1 MVTTARTIVFDAL
14 LDIQVAS
21 NEEPMQAPMAE
32 QGLRLLNNLLDSWS
46 LERLTIYYTPPTLLP
61 WPAGTQQLTWGP
73 GGAIATARPIAI
85 APSAQYRD
93 VTGLELP
100 LAVMTHQEEYAALT
114 LKQQQASTL
123 QVLYYAPS
131 MPTGTLF
138 GWPVPTQSW
147 DVVVYPWQVLG
158 RFVSLDD
165 EILFPPGYERALR
178 VGLALEA
185 AASYGVQPSPM
196 LGAILNESKASL
208 KRTNQRIPVLGLDPA
223 LAGAGARDP
232 YAIYT
237 GIV

>member
-1 MVTTARTIVFDAL
+1 VTTARNIVFDGL
-14 LDIQVAS
+14 LDIGVVS

-32 QGLRLLNNLLDSWS
+32 QGLRLLNSLLDSWS
-46 LERLTIYYTPPTLLP
+46 LEQLHIYYTPPTLLS

-73 GGAIATARPIAI
+73 GGHIPTARPLALQ
-85 APSAQYRD
+85 PYAQYRD

-100 LAVMTHQEEYAALT
+100 LVVMTHQEEYAALV
-114 LKQQQASTL
+114 LKQQVASTL

-131 MPTGTLF
+131 MPTGTLY
-138 GWPVPTQSW
+138 GWPVVTQTW
-147 DVVVYPWQVLG
+147 DVIVYPWQVLG
-158 RFVSLDD
+158 RFPALDD

-185 AASYGVQPSPM
+185 AASYAAQPSPM

-208 KRTNQRIPVLGLDPA
+208 KRVNQRVPVLGLDPA
-223 LAGAGARDP
+223 LAGDGGRDP

-237 GIV
+237 GVV

>member
-1 MVTTARTIVFDAL
+1 VTTARSLIYDGL
-14 LDIQVAS
+14 LDIGVVS

-46 LERLTIYYTPPTLLP
+46 LERLTIYYTPPTVLT

-73 GGAIATARPIAI
+73 GGDVPTARPIALQ
-85 APSAQYRD
+85 PYAQYRD

-100 LAVMTHQEEYAALT
+100 LLVTTHQEEYAALV
-114 LKQQQASTL
+114 LKQQTASTL

-131 MPTGTLF
+131 MPTGTLY
-138 GWPVPTQSW
+138 GWPVTTQSW
-147 DVVVYPWQVLG
+147 QVIVYPWQVLG
-158 RFVSLDD
+158 RFPGLDD
-165 EILFPPGYERALR
+165 QIDFPPGYERALR

-185 AASYGVQPSPM
+185 AASYAAQPSPM
-196 LGAILNESKASL
+196 LGAILNEAKAAI

-223 LAGAGARDP
+223 IAGDGGRDM

-237 GIV
+237 GVV

>member
-1 MVTTARTIVFDAL
+1 MTTARSIIFDGL
-14 LDIQVAS
+14 LDIQVVS

-46 LERLTIYYTPPTLLP
+46 LERLTIYYTPPTVLT

-73 GGAIATARPIAI
+73 GGDVSTARPIALQ
-85 APSAQYRD
+85 PYAQYRD

-100 LAVMTHQEEYAALT
+100 LLVMTHQEDYAALV
-114 LKQQQASTL
+114 LKQQVASTL

-131 MPTGTLF
+131 MPTGTLY
-138 GWPVPTQSW
+138 GWPVVTQSW
-147 DVVVYPWQVLG
+147 DVIVYPWQVLG
-158 RFVSLDD
+158 RFTALDD

-185 AASYGVQPSPM
+185 AASYAAQPSPM
-196 LGAILNESKASL
+196 LGAILSESKQSL
-208 KRTNQRIPVLGLDPA
+208 KRVNQRIPVLGLDPA
-223 LAGAGARDP
+223 LAGEGTRDP

-237 GIV
+237 GVV

>member
-1 MVTTARTIVFDAL
+1 VTTARTIVFDGL
-14 LDIQVAS
+14 LDIQVVSA
-21 NEEPMQAPMAE
+21 EEPMQAHMAE

-46 LERLTIYYTPPTLLP
+46 LEQLNIYYTPPALLT

-73 GGAIATARPIAI
+73 GGDIPTARPIAL
-85 APSAQYRD
+85 APYAQYRD

-100 LAVMTHQEEYAALT
+100 LLVMTHQEEYAALV
-114 LKQQQASTL
+114 LKQQVASTL

-131 MPTGTLF
+131 MPAGTLY
-138 GWPVPTQSW
+138 GWPIPTQSW
-147 DVVVYPWQVLG
+147 EVVVYPWQVLG
-158 RFVSLDD
+158 RFPALDD

-185 AASYGVQPSPM
+185 AASYAAQPSPM

-208 KRTNQRIPVLGLDPA
+208 KRVNQRIPVLGLDPA
-223 LAGAGARDP
+223 IAGDGARDP

-237 GIV
+237 GVV